1 VKGCHAVLSALL
13 VFIPIAARAADDGS
27 GAARE
32 LARKTATLA
41 GRGEPVSLAWSNL
54 SSMGFS
60 ELAQARSAF
69 EAALREAGC
78 RISDIGP
85 TADARIT
92 LSENRTQYLLV
103 EEIRKGEDRQVWIA
117 SWKRTG
123 IPSKTPAGITLEH
136 KMIWEQEEPILD
148 VAFPANQMV
157 VLSASKITVYKR
169 QTGTWSPAGS
179 VGLTPQ
185 KPFPRDLRGRL
196 RVNGT
201 GVQAYLPGMACN
213 GGVDPAFTMECKPT
227 DEPWVL
233 ESGSRAMLLA
243 QFAATRNHF
252 DGRVITQNGV
262 KKSVPP
268 FYSAAAVEEQGKT
281 LWLLAL
287 VDGRTQVFDAS
298 LDPGAFAGS
307 WGSDIAGTDAH
318 CGSGFQ
324 MLATRAGDSTA
335 TDAVQAFSIVSRAA
349 SPLTPPEELPGP
361 VTALWTSSGSSV
373 MAIVHNL
380 ATGRYEA
387 YLITVACGS

>member
-123 IPSKTPAGITLEH
+123 IASKTSAGVTLEREH
-136 KMIWEQEEPILD
+136 EHRASGVRADPRKIEQRVELVRELARLAHERQKADLWE
-148 VAFPANQMV
+148 
-157 VLSASKITVYKR
+157 
-169 QTGTWSPAGS
+169 
-179 VGLTPQ
+179 LT
-185 KPFPRDLRGRL
+185 DSG
-196 RVNGT
+196 NT
-201 GVQAYLPGMACN
+201 GVLQLEAC
-213 GGVDPAFTMECKPT
+213 
-227 DEPWVL
+227 VL
-233 ESGSRAMLLA
+233 RFHG
-243 QFAATRNHF
+243 
-252 DGRVITQNGV
+252 
-262 KKSVPP
+262 
-268 FYSAAAVEEQGKT
+268 
-281 LWLLAL
+281 
-287 VDGRTQVFDAS
+287 
-298 LDPGAFAGS
+298 
-307 WGSDIAGTDAH
+307 
-318 CGSGFQ
+318 
-324 MLATRAGDSTA
+324 
-335 TDAVQAFSIVSRAA
+335 
-349 SPLTPPEELPGP
+349 
-361 VTALWTSSGSSV
+361 
-373 MAIVHNL
+373 
-380 ATGRYEA
+380 
-387 YLITVACGS
+387 

>member
-201 GVQAYLPGMACN
+201 GVQAYLPG
-213 GGVDPAFTMECKPT
+213 
-227 DEPWVL
+227 
-233 ESGSRAMLLA
+233 SRAMLLA